1 MEEMEKLEEWA
12 EAIIYSHD
20 PYNYEKAREMLIREM
35 RKNTGSIA
43 EEIKSGRASFS
54 LVSAV
59 SECVGEYT
67 SLTGDGALI
76 DALSLWLEREK
87 TRDGIENIALYVE
100 DAKRTYS
107 SIYAIQ

>member
-1 MEEMEKLEEWA
+1 MEKLEEWA
-12 EAIIYSHD
+12 EAVTYSHD

-35 RKNTGSIA
+35 RKNPGLIA
-43 EEIKSGRASFS
+43 EEIRSGRASFS

-59 SECVGEYT
+59 SECIGEYT

-76 DALSLWLEREK
+76 DALSLWLEKEK
-87 TRDGIENIALYVE
+87 TGDGIENIALYVE

-107 SIYAIQ
+107 SLFPIQ